1 MTIKQL
7 FQNNKTVLADGATG
21 TYFSQ
26 LTGLNSSLCEK
37 YNVIN
42 PDLIRQIHSEYI
54 SSGAKIIRTN
64 TFSANSFALGISH
77 YELAEII
84 KSGYSIAADCAKD
97 KAVVCANVSALYE
110 NSEFPRDNLSEYK
123 FIIDTFIECGAKTF
137 IFETLSEL
145 NAVMPAID
153 YIHSKIQ
160 DAEIITSFTV
170 LPDGHTRSGISL
182 NKTLE
187 SIIKNKDKLTMV
199 GLNCGC
205 GTAQLYN
212 FAAPFFSYIKEH
224 TNLYTS
230 VMPNT
235 GYPSVENQRTVFT
248 ATPMYF
254 AEQTARFCSL
264 DVSALGG
271 CCGTNPEFIKY
282 LGEKMENSPKT
293 SHENITSF
301 KKIETP
307 KTTFS
312 AQLTDNKFVIA
323 VELDPPNTPDLTN
336 LINGAKLLKDSG
348 ADIITVS
355 DSPLGHA
362 KMDSVVCSA
371 RIKREV
377 GINTLPHICCRDKN
391 INALRSALLGAYSEG
406 IRAVLAVTGDHI
418 AETDRGVI
426 KPVFNLGSTQLM
438 TLIHQMNEDV
448 FAENPI
454 AIGGAFDPMARNPE
468 FALKHLDKKIA
479 GGATFVLTQPVFSE
493 KAIPVI
499 EQARSKGV
507 KVLVGIMP
515 MVSYR
520 NANFMKN
527 EVPGMTI
534 PQELVDRFK
543 TDMTKE
549 ESTAVGVQIAT
560 ELAQKLRP
568 HADGFYFVTPFNR
581 AEVIAAILHN
591 INFNKE

>member
-1 MTIKQL
+1 MTLKQL

-26 LTGLNSSLCEK
+26 LTGLSSALCEK

-42 PDLIRQIHSEYI
+42 PDIIRRIHSEYI
-54 SSGAKIIRTN
+54 SAGAKIIRTN
-64 TFSANSFALGISH
+64 TFSANSFALGVSH
-77 YELAEII
+77 NKLSEII

-97 KAVVCANVSALYE
+97 NAVVCANVSALYE

-123 FIIDTFIECGAKTF
+123 FIIDTFIDCGAKTF

-145 NAVMPAID
+145 DAIMPAID
-153 YIHSKIQ
+153 YIHSKFN

-182 NKTLE
+182 QKILD
-187 SIIKNKDKLTMV
+187 SIIQNKDKISMV

-212 FAAPFFSYIKEH
+212 FAAPFFSYIREN
-224 TNLYTS
+224 TDLYTS
-230 VMPNT
+230 VMPNA

-248 ATPMYF
+248 ATPVYF
-254 AEQTARFCSL
+254 AEQTARFCTL
-264 DVSALGG
+264 GVSAIGG
-271 CCGTNPEFIKY
+271 CCGTNPEFIKL
-282 LGEKMENSPKT
+282 LGEITENSPKN
-293 SHENITSF
+293 SHENITAF

-307 KTTFS
+307 KTAFS
-312 AQLTDNKFVIA
+312 SQLTENKFLIA
-323 VELDPPNTPDLTN
+323 VELDPPNTPDLSK
-336 LINGAKLLKDSG
+336 LINGAKILKDSG

-377 GINTLPHICCRDKN
+377 GINTLPHMCCRDKN
-391 INALRSALLGAYSEG
+391 INALRSSLLGAYSEG

-438 TLIHQMNEDV
+438 SLISQMNEDV

-454 AIGGAFDPMARNPE
+454 AIGGAFDSMARNPE
-468 FALKHLDKKIA
+468 FSLKHLDKKIDC
-479 GGATFVLTQPVFSE
+479 GATFVLTQPVFSVDAIPTIE
-493 KAIPVI
+493 KA
-499 EQARSKGV
+499 RSRGI

-527 EVPGMTI
+527 EVPGMVI

-543 TDMTKE
+543 PDMTRE
-549 ESTAVGVQIAT
+549 QSTEVGIQIAT
-560 ELAQKLRP
+560 ELAEKMRP

-581 AEVIAAILHN
+581 AEVIAAILDN
-591 INFNKE
+591 IRNIL

>member
-1 MTIKQL
+1 MTLKEL

-26 LTGLNSSLCEK
+26 LTGLSSALCEK
-37 YNVIN
+37 YNVTN
-42 PDLIRQIHSEYI
+42 PDIIRQIHCEYI

-77 YELAEII
+77 DELSAII
-84 KSGYSIAADCAKD
+84 KNGYIVAAECAKD

-110 NSEFPRDNLSEYK
+110 NTEIPRDRLSEYK
-123 FIIDTFIECGAKTF
+123 FIIDTFIQCGAKTF

-145 NAVMPAID
+145 DAVMPAID
-153 YIHSKIQ
+153 YILSKIP

-182 NKTLE
+182 NKILE
-187 SIIKNKDKLTMV
+187 SIIQNKDKLTMV

-224 TNLYTS
+224 TDLYTS
-230 VMPNT
+230 VMPNA

-248 ATPMYF
+248 ATPIYF

-264 DVSALGG
+264 GVSALGG
-271 CCGTNPEFIKY
+271 CCGTNPEFIKL
-282 LGEKMENSPKT
+282 LGEKTANSPTT
-293 SHENITSF
+293 SNENTVSF
-301 KKIETP
+301 KKIET
-307 KTTFS
+307 KKAAFS
-312 AQLTDNKFVIA
+312 SQLTENKFVIA
-323 VELDPPNTPDLTN
+323 AELDPPNNSDLTK
-336 LINGAKLLKDSG
+336 LINGAKILKKSG
-348 ADIITVS
+348 VDIITVS

-362 KMDSVVCSA
+362 KMDSVVCSS

-377 GINTLPHICCRDKN
+377 GIDTLPHICCRDKN

-426 KPVFNLGSTQLM
+426 KPVFNIGSTQLM

-448 FAENPI
+448 FAENPV

-468 FALKHLDKKIA
+468 FSLKHLDKKIA

-543 TDMTKE
+543 PDMSRE
-549 ESTAVGVQIAT
+549 QSTSVGVQIAA
-560 ELAQKLRP
+560 ELAVKMRP

-581 AEVIAAILHN
+581 AEVISAVLDN
-591 INFNKE
+591 IRDII

>member
-1 MTIKQL
+1 MTLKQL

-26 LTGLNSSLCEK
+26 ITGLSSALCEK

-42 PDLIRQIHSEYI
+42 PDIIRQIHCEYI
-54 SSGAKIIRTN
+54 ASGAKIIRTN
-64 TFSANSFALGISH
+64 TFSANSFTLGVSH
-77 YELAEII
+77 DELSEII
-84 KSGYSIAADCAKD
+84 KSGYVVAAECARD

-110 NSEFPRDNLSEYK
+110 NTEIPRDRLSEYK
-123 FIIDTFIECGAKTF
+123 IIVDSFIECGAKTF

-145 NAVMPAID
+145 DAVMPAID
-153 YIHSKIQ
+153 YILTELP

-182 NKTLE
+182 NKILE
-187 SIIKNKDKLTMV
+187 SIVQNKDKLTMV

-212 FAAPFFSYIKEH
+212 FAATFFSYINEH
-224 TNLYTS
+224 TDLYTS
-230 VMPNT
+230 VMPNA

-248 ATPMYF
+248 ATPVYF
-254 AEQTARFCSL
+254 AGQTARFCSL
-264 DVSALGG
+264 GVSALGG
-271 CCGTNPEFIKY
+271 CCGTNPEFIRL
-282 LGEKMENSPKT
+282 LGETIENSPKT
-293 SHENITSF
+293 PHENITAF
-301 KKIETP
+301 KKIETR
-307 KTTFS
+307 KAAFS
-312 AQLTDNKFVIA
+312 SQLTENRFVIA
-323 VELDPPNTPDLTN
+323 AELDPPNNADLT
-336 LINGAKLLKDSG
+336 KLLSG
-348 ADIITVS
+348 AEILKNSGVDIITVS

-377 GINTLPHICCRDKN
+377 GIDTLPHICCRDKN

-426 KPVFNLGSTQLM
+426 KPVFNIGSTQLM

-448 FAENPI
+448 FAQDPV

-468 FALKHLDKKIA
+468 FSLKHLDKKID

-543 TDMTKE
+543 PDMTRE
-549 ESTAVGVQIAT
+549 QSTEVGVQIAS
-560 ELAQKLRP
+560 ELCRIMRP

-581 AEVIAAILHN
+581 AEVISAVLDN
-591 INFNKE
+591 IRDII